1 MRSLASQSLPNIKNS
16 GKNSP
21 NKNKVKKNKKL
32 NAPTENIHQI
42 DRKSID
48 ISEAKDGGDL
58 SVIDSIKSLQDGGKE
73 TLKRTADAGKGH
85 LPPAAHQR
93 SSS

>member
-1 MRSLASQSLPNIKNS
+1 MRSLASQSLPNIKNP

-32 NAPTENIHQI
+32 NTPIENINQI

-58 SVIDSIKSLQDGGKE
+58 SVIDSIKSL
-73 TLKRTADAGKGH
+73 
-85 LPPAAHQR
+85 
-93 SSS
+93 